1 MSNIDRKN
9 EGKLEEV
16 GGKVKGAVGGLVG
29 NERLRAEGEAQQ
41 LRGQARKEDAKAAER
56 VEGKVQEVGGKLKNR
71 IGALFG
77 KRRAQA
83 EGRAEEIKGE
93 QRQIENRPSAPSMP

>member
-29 NERLRAEGEAQQ
+29 NERLRAEGDAQR
-41 LRGQARKEDAKAAER
+41 LRGHARKEDAKAAER
-56 VEGKVQEVGGKLKNR
+56 TEGAVQQLSGKIKNR
-71 IGALFG
+71 LGALFG
-77 KRRAQA
+77 RRRTQA
-83 EGRAEEIKGE
+83 EGRAEEIRGE
-93 QRQIENRPSAPSMP
+93 QRRIENRPSAPSTP